1 MSLPVPSLHVRAL
14 EHYRRRAGK
23 SRSEVLAAAGITV
36 ERFEVLR
43 VTSSFTI
50 DDIARLAQALETTP
64 RELSTLSAVLTVRE
78 QLG

>member
-23 SRSEVLAAAGITV
+23 SRTEVLEAAGISH
-36 ERFEVLR
+36 ERFEELR
-43 VTSSFTI
+43 TTSSFTI
-50 DDIARLAQALETTP
+50 DDVARLAVALETTP
-64 RELSTLSAVLTVRE
+64 RELSTLSAVLTARE